1 MDSNKN
7 IIAAISL
14 SAAIIVLWALF
25 FSPSPEDREK
35 IKQKRIDSVKSLD
48 APEIEN
54 SETNNLLSRKE
65 ALNKDKRIVFEN
77 DNVKGSISLKGAI
90 IDDLLFKN
98 YNEKLEGTKK
108 VVLLNPRNASNTYYL
123 ETGWVTNN
131 KNIDLPNNKS
141 KWKVEGNTKLSPGN
155 DVKLIWK
162 NAQGLA
168 FEKIISI
175 DNKFLFTVNQKI
187 KNNTNKIYN
196 FYPYSQII
204 RKNIPKDIVNFFI
217 LHEGPLGVFDD
228 QLVEKDYD
236 DVIDK
241 KYSINA
247 EKGFLGITD
256 KYWLTS
262 LIPEKNKNFRADFEY
277 SEKFKISYIETEAL
291 EAQPNNQ
298 ISNKVDIVIAAKEV
312 DVIDEYNEKLGLS
325 KFDLVIDWGWFY
337 WIVKPLFF
345 LNDYF
350 FKLAGNYGLAIIL
363 ITVCL
368 RLLFFPLNNY
378 AFRSMSRMKILQP
391 EMARLKEVHKDDK
404 MKLQQAIMQLYK
416 KEGVNP
422 VSGCVPILIS
432 IPFFFAIYKMLF
444 VTIEMRHQPFF
455 GWIKDLSEKDPTS
468 IFNLFGLI
476 PWAPPEFLIIGGL
489 PVLMGLTMW
498 AQQKLNPA
506 PQDDI
511 QKKIFMF
518 FPVFLTVILAPFPS
532 GLVLYWTANNILTM
546 AQQYVIMKRTTV
558 KTSQ

>member
-65 ALNKDKRIVFEN
+65 ALNKDKRIIFEN
-77 DNVKGSISLKGAI
+77 NNVKGSISLKGAI

-108 VVLLNPRNASNTYYL
+108 VVLLNPRNASDTYYL

-141 KWKVEGNTKLSPGN
+141 KWKVEGNTKLSQGN

-262 LIPEKNKNFRADFEY
+262 LIPEKNKKFRADFEY

-350 FKLAGNYGLAIIL
+350 FKLAGNYGVAIIL

-368 RLLFFPLNNY
+368 RLVFFPLNNY

>member
-65 ALNKDKRIVFEN
+65 ALNKDKRIIFEN

-98 YNEKLEGTKK
+98 YNEKLEGKKK
-108 VVLLNPRNASNTYYL
+108 VVLLNPRNASDTYYL
-123 ETGWVTNN
+123 ETGWVSNN

-162 NAQGLA
+162 NAQGLT

-291 EAQPNNQ
+291 EAQPNKQ

-476 PWAPPEFLIIGGL
+476 PWSPPDFLIIGAL

>member
-65 ALNKDKRIVFEN
+65 ALNKDKRIIFEN

-108 VVLLNPRNASNTYYL
+108 VVLLNPRNASDTYYL

-162 NAQGLA
+162 NTQGIT

-204 RKNIPKDIVNFFI
+204 RKNIPRDIVNFFI

-262 LIPEKNKNFRADFEY
+262 LIPEKNKKFRADFEY

-291 EAQPNNQ
+291 EAQPNKQ
-298 ISNKVDIVIAAKEV
+298 ISNKVNIVIAAKEV